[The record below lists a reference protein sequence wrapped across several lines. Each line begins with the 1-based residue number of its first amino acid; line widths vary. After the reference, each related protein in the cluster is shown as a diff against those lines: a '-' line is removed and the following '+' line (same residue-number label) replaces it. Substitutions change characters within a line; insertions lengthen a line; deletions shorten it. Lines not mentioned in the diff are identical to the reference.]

1 METILFI
8 AAMYVLLPTVLVL
21 VSRQKLEARRPR
33 ELMRLFREE
42 LGGSIREELEK
53 YYLEDY
59 ELGPILASLIMWFD
73 EPDTT
78 THRLNWVVSCKSDAF
93 LDFSVGPLTSKSTG
107 LAKRGELKALEPL
120 EDRSGHESWLC
131 CATPEFKCNLV
142 LIHFIDWFFTGKSR
156 TSAAYKR
163 FLAAGFVNQRL
174 SIDRGELVFEG
185 NFTSKNRDR
194 QELISYLEMHF
205 NLINGVVKSAYHI
218 CHGYEPTAFLRKRL
232 EFVEFQ
238 KLVGPSQA
246 HHKALLELEDPEQR
260 EARKLYLLHEAD
272 PRISL
277 GVLQHEDLWIERSRE
292 LSEGRLLEVLS
303 VLCEQE
309 RVTPMSMPDLGEQ
322 PSARASAI
330 LIGEG
335 HRRFALEDLPRLAKR
350 HDKVA
355 HGLFLLFHRWRE
367 EGTSEEELCELLVE
381 SWRSFNQKQA
391 RLGLAALRVND
402 IRDPLVHPAHLGVLE
417 LVHLSEWD
425 AGTLRLFVNHT
436 DALVDLGVAWMSSK
450 PLVEKLVWVILH
462 GSLIMTRKQVI
473 AIFEKHG
480 DARLLPFLIPHRDE
494 SKEIA
499 ALINRFKSSDSFAA
513 SRGQIT
519 LTEPDEKGALTI
531 TKQASAGDL
540 TAAKEDEG

>member
-8 AAMYVLLPTVLVL
+8 AAVYVLLPTVLVL
-21 VSRQKLEARRPR
+21 VSYQKLEASRPR
-33 ELMRLFREE
+33 ELMRRFREE

-59 ELGPILASLIMWFD
+59 ELGPIQASLIMWFD
-73 EPDTT
+73 DPNDI

-142 LIHFIDWFFTGKSR
+142 LSHFIDWFFTGKSR

-194 QELISYLEMHF
+194 QELISYLDLHF
-205 NLINGVVKSAYHI
+205 NLINGIVKSAYHI
-218 CHGYEPTAFLRKRL
+218 CHGYEPAAFLRKRL